1 MAALAGGAAIAAS
14 QPQRVGPRGGPGA
27 PGQRGPVGD
36 LLGLRGIELTEA
48 QREQVRAIMDS
59 HRAEFNEAGTKL
71 REAHRAFAEAVDAT
85 PVDEST
91 VRARTAAIA
100 TAMADEAMLR
110 AKARSEVQAILTP
123 EQQEQLKQR
132 RSEMEQRRQQRGPRK
147 RQ

>member
-1 MAALAGGAAIAAS
+1 
-14 QPQRVGPRGGPGA
+14 
-27 PGQRGPVGD
+27 
-36 LLGLRGIELTEA
+36 LGLRGIELTEA